1 MRKPVTR
8 ATLAAMLFIG
18 AGAASAQDA
27 SAPTQ
32 ASPPPAETEPRV
44 DEIEVLGERR
54 LEDGQAVYENL
65 RVLAEPQAFNQ
76 PVPRFHGPVCVSVTG
91 VDAKVARLVE
101 ARINAVADYVGLPK
115 AKEGCKANAVVLI
128 SADPPKTFEAVIKE
142 RFSLIGQQQNRDVAI
157 GTIRADLAAGK
168 PLVAW
173 SQSSER
179 NYDGG
184 TTADSSGDPALAG
197 AGSFGDGLNVT
208 RTTMT
213 GRLRST
219 IFIAKDVA
227 VVSFDA
233 KQLADVHP
241 IQLADMAAL
250 YLLGNPRRNIDYDS
264 LGASSLLTL
273 FRDGPKK
280 SPIEMTDFD
289 RAYLKGVYSLRPND
303 FSSRLYRT
311 VTAAYDKQ
319 CEEEGVPCPAD
330 PTPKRR

>member
-1 MRKPVTR
+1 MHKTVTR
-8 ATLAAMLFIG
+8 ATLAAMLLIG
-18 AGAASAQDA
+18 AGTASAQNA
-27 SAPTQ
+27 PAPAQGSAPSTT
-32 ASPPPAETEPRV
+32 AEPSV

-54 LEDGQAVYENL
+54 LEDGEEVYQALE
-65 RVLAEPQAFNQ
+65 VLTEPRAFNE

-91 VDAKVARLVE
+91 VDAKVARLIE

-115 AKEGCKANAVVLI
+115 SKEGCQANAVVLI
-128 SADPPKTFEAVIKE
+128 SADPPTMFEAVIKE
-142 RFSLIGQQQNRDVAI
+142 RFGLIGQPQNRDVAI

-184 TTADSSGDPALAG
+184 NNSNASGDTALAG
-197 AGSFGDGLNVT
+197 AGSFGDGLTVIKSPLA
-208 RTTMT
+208 
-213 GRLRST
+213 GRLRSN
-219 IFIAKDVA
+219 IFVAKDVA
-227 VVSFDA
+227 VVAFDA

-241 IQLADMAAL
+241 IQLADIAAL
-250 YLLGNPRRNIDYDS
+250 YLLGNPRRNIDFDS
-264 LGASSLLTL
+264 LGTSSLLTL

-303 FSSRLYRT
+303 FSNRLYRT
-311 VTAAYDKQ
+311 VSAAYEKQ
-319 CEEEGVPCPAD
+319 CEEEGVPCPAEEK
-330 PTPKRR
+330 PEG